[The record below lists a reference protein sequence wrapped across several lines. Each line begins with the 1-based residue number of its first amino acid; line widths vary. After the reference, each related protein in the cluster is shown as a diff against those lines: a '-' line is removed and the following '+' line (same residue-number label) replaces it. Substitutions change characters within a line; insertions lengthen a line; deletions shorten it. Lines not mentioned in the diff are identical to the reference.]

1 MNSLCCLRKSPQPI
15 KRFGLVANL
24 DKPFCQRA
32 VPRAVECLRR
42 LGCEIVVDQPTA
54 RLLRNGTPVLH
65 DTAAVAR
72 AVDVLLVFG
81 GDGTMLRAGRETSGS
96 DTPIFGINTGHLGFL
111 TGANLQQMPRALE
124 QISDG
129 AFHVMNRAVIEARG
143 QVDGRP
149 FELFA
154 LNDVV
159 ISRGASSRVIELEV
173 RVNGELLTRYRADG
187 LIVSTP
193 TGSTAYSLS
202 AGGAIVSPDADVI
215 ALTPICP
222 HTLSNRPVIISLKSK
237 VQVTVLNDKPATILS
252 ADGQVVQELGGGVE
266 VMVCR
271 SRRRVRLVQLE
282 GQSFFGTLRAKL
294 RWSGSAV

>member
-1 MNSLCCLRKSPQPI
+1 M
-15 KRFGLVANL
+15 
-24 DKPFCQRA
+24 
-32 VPRAVECLRR
+32 
-42 LGCEIVVDQPTA
+42 VDQPTA
-54 RLLRNGTPVLH
+54 GLLRNGTPVLH

-96 DTPIFGINTGHLGFL
+96 HTPIFGINTGHLGFL

-124 QISDG
+124 QISAG

-187 LIVSTP
+187 LIISTP

-202 AGGAIVSPDADVI
+202 AGGAIVSPDAEVI

-252 ADGQVVQELGGGVE
+252 ADGQVVQELGGGVD

>member
-1 MNSLCCLRKSPQPI
+1 LKKRYQPI

-24 DKPFCQRA
+24 DKPFCQRS
-32 VPRAVECLRR
+32 VPQAVECLRQF
-42 LGCEIVVDQPTA
+42 GGTVVVDEATA
-54 RLLRNGTPVLH
+54 GLLRNGAAVLH
-65 DTAAVAR
+65 DAAAVAR

-81 GDGTMLRAGRETSGS
+81 GDGTMLRVGRETSGS
-96 DTPIFGINTGHLGFL
+96 GTPIFGINTGHLGFL
-111 TGANLQQMPRALE
+111 TGANLQQMPHALE
-124 QISDG
+124 QISAG
-129 AFHVMNRAVIEARG
+129 SFRVMNRAVIVARG
-143 QVDGRP
+143 QVEGRP
-149 FELFA
+149 FELLA

-173 RVNGELLTRYRADG
+173 LVNGELLTRYRADG

-202 AGGAIVSPDADVI
+202 AGGAIVSPDADVF

-222 HTLSNRPVIISLKSK
+222 HTLSNRSVIVSLKSTL
-237 VQVTVLNDKPATILS
+237 QVRVLNDKPATILS
-252 ADGQVVQELGGGVE
+252 ADGQVLQELGGGVE
-266 VMVCR
+266 VMVRR
-271 SRRRVRLVQLE
+271 SRRRVQLVQLD